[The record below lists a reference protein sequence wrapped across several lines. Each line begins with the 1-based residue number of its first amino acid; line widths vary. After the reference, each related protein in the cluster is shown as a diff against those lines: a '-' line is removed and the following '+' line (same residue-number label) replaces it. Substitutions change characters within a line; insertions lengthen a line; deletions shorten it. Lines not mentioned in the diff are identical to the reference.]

1 MSLHA
6 LETRPRSV
14 DETSPTFKLINME
27 AERFEN
33 DIDDISDVNSSVY
46 GGFIGDDVGCKI

>member
-14 DETSPTFKLINME
+14 EETSPTFKLINME